1 MSKRERALIVVA
13 HPDDEILGAGG
24 LLSHYAG
31 FWDFRIVFI
40 AEGTSARFVDRQKN
54 EKEILTAIQ
63 QKKLWASEANKRF
76 NVDGIYFNDLICGG
90 LNSIPLVEIN
100 HIVQNHLEDFKPT
113 KIFTHYQHDNHE
125 DHRVVFRSVMSVARP
140 LEKFSVRDI
149 YCMEIPSSTNFS
161 LDPVFSPNIF
171 LEMNEEDLENKI
183 LALECYRGE
192 IRPFPFPRSRES
204 LSVVAKFRGMEI
216 GKHYAEAYQLIRG
229 CL

>member
-24 LLSHYAG
+24 LLSHYG
-31 FWDFRIVFI
+31 GIWDFRIVFI

-54 EKEILTAIQ
+54 EKEIFTAIQ
-63 QKKLWASEANKRF
+63 QKKLWASEANKKF
-76 NVDGIYFNDLICGG
+76 NLDDIYFNDLICGG

-100 HIVQNHLEDFKPT
+100 HIVQKHLEDFKPT
-113 KIFTHYQHDNHE
+113 KIFTHYQYDNHE

-161 LDPVFSPNIF
+161 LDPAFSPNIF
-171 LEMNEEDLENKI
+171 LELTEEDLENKI
-183 LALECYRGE
+183 LALECYQGE

-204 LSVVAKFRGMEI
+204 MNVVAKFRGMQI
-216 GKHYAEAYQLIRG
+216 GKNYAEAFQLLRG